1 MGRLSSMVKRKYG
14 NKKVTVNGINF
25 DSKRE
30 AFRYTILRARQDLGE
45 ISGLQLQ
52 VKFVLQDKF
61 KKNGKTIR
69 EISYIAD
76 FVYIEDGKMI
86 VEDSK
91 GFRTKDYI
99 LKKKMFEY
107 RYRDLTIREV

>member
-1 MGRLSSMVKRKYG
+1 MVKRKYG
-14 NKKVTVNGINF
+14 NKKVTIDGIKF

-30 AFRYTILRARQDLGE
+30 SIRYKELKIMQEAGLISDLE
-45 ISGLQLQ
+45 LQ

-69 EISYIAD
+69 EISYVAD
-76 FVYIEDGKMI
+76 FTYIENGKMI

-91 GFRTKDYI
+91 GFKNQTYL